1 MKRATQAEFD
11 SLKNNYNEVRSLC
24 DSLMKEVSELQ
35 FIIAMLSGK
44 IKSQSETADEY
55 NNRNRIS

>member
-1 MKRATQAEFD
+1 MNRATQAEFD
-11 SLKNNYNEVRSLC
+11 SLKNNFNEVRSLC

-44 IKSQSETADEY
+44 IKSQSEGVTK
-55 NNRNRIS
+55 

>member
-1 MKRATQAEFD
+1 MKRETQAEFD

-24 DSLMKEVSELQ
+24 DSLMREVSELQ

-44 IKSQSETADEY
+44 IKSQSEGETQ
-55 NNRNRIS
+55 